1 MSNAKKTGP
10 VKLAVTLVII
20 CAAVSLV
27 LGLVNHITEDSIEA
41 SRAARTA
48 DAMAEVFEAEYY
60 EPVEDFRPDGTVK
73 ALYRAY
79 SGGVLR
85 GWIAETSPSGF
96 GGVIDMVVGA
106 DGEGTVTGVS
116 IVSMSET
123 SGLGANARKES
134 FRSQFVGKSGP
145 LALRKKGGEID
156 ALTGATVTSTAVTS
170 GVNDAL
176 RVIGEYIGREA
187 NAEEEPRTSPDAVSS
202 ATD

>member
-1 MSNAKKTGP
+1 MSSAKNAGP
-10 VKLAVTLVII
+10 VRLAVTLVII
-20 CAAVSLV
+20 CAIVSLI
-27 LGLVNHITEDSIEA
+27 LGFVNHITEDSIEA

-60 EPVEDFRPDGTVK
+60 EPVESFTQDGAVK

-79 SGGVLR
+79 SGGVLL
-85 GWIAETSPSGF
+85 GWIAEASPSGF
-96 GGVIDMVVGA
+96 GGAIDMVVGA
-106 DGEGTVTGVS
+106 DASGTVTGVS

-123 SGLGANARKES
+123 SGLGANARKDS
-134 FRSQFVGKSGP
+134 FRSQFIGKSGT

-176 RVIGEYIGREA
+176 RVIGEYIGRA
-187 NAEEEPRTSPDAVSS
+187 AEETQSVPDAVSS
-202 ATD
+202 ATE